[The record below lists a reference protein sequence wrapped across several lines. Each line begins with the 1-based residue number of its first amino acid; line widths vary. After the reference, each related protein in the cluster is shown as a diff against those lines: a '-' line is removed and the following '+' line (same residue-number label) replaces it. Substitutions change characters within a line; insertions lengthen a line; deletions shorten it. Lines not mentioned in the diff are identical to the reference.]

1 MYLRLSPS
9 VVKIVVVCYLK
20 RFKKMQIVAVGVIV
34 QLLIKSML
42 VVNFFL
48 YRCWLCDAYLFSL
61 SLLFVVLSKSL
72 LVV

>member
-42 VVNFFL
+42 VVNFF
-48 YRCWLCDAYLFSL
+48 SI
-61 SLLFVVLSKSL
+61 SL